1 MNRIYWDR
9 DKISILTDQIEAI
22 EHKHYAMQ
30 LFLSIDKPLNL
41 YVSGKLVMGK
51 CVIINCNVNHI
62 FSTGNQL
69 HFSIIIEP
77 ASNIARQLEMRM
89 NGSEFDILD
98 DLGIEKIQN
107 AVSDL
112 AYCKKDDEMKHY
124 QYLIDTLYDNLKLNR
139 KVKVY
144 DDRIRE
150 VLDYTEKCDCS
161 VHTISFFAD
170 MVSLS
175 PSRLSHL
182 FREQVG
188 MPLKS
193 YIQFHQMQKAFFALL
208 NGKNITEAAMI
219 ANFDSPSHFAAATNR
234 MMGMPASLSS
244 KNSVFLKVYDM

>member
-9 DKISILTDQIEAI
+9 DKISILTDQIEST
-22 EHKHYAMQ
+22 EHKHYVMQ

-41 YVSGKLVMGK
+41 YVSGKVVSGK
-51 CVIINCNVNHI
+51 CVIINRNVNHA

-77 ASNIARQLEMRM
+77 ASNIAKQLEMRM
-89 NGSEFDILD
+89 NGNEFSVLD
-98 DLGIEKIQN
+98 AFGVEKIQN
-107 AVSDL
+107 AISDL

-124 QYLIDTLYDNLKLNR
+124 HHLTDTLYDNIKLNR
-139 KVKVY
+139 EIKVY
-144 DDRIRE
+144 DNRIRE
-150 VLDYTEKCDCS
+150 VLDYIEKCDCS
-161 VHTISFFAD
+161 VHAITFLAD
-170 MVSLS
+170 RVSLS
-175 PSRLSHL
+175 TSRLSHL

-193 YIQFHQMQKAFFALL
+193 YIQFYQMKKAFFALL

-219 ANFDSPSHFAAATNR
+219 ANFDSPSHFAAVAKR

-244 KNSVFLKVYDM
+244 KNSVFLKVYDV